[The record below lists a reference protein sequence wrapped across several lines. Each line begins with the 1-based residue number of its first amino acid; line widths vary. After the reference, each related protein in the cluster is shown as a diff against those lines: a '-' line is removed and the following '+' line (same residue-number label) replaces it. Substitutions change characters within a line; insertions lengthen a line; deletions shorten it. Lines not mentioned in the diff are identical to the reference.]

1 MSADGEER
9 LEVQYRKSARRSLD
23 LEQLQDIRVPVHL
36 HLGGTKM
43 PLEELLKL
51 EPDQVI
57 QLDRL
62 AGEAVDIVVNRRHM
76 AKGEVVVVNNH
87 LAVRLISLLSPEERL
102 KLI

>member
-1 MSADGEER
+1 

>member
-1 MSADGEER
+1 M
-9 LEVQYRKSARRSLD
+9 EVQYRKSARRSLD

-62 AGEAVDIVVNRRHM
+62 AGEAVDVIVNKRYM

-87 LAVRLISLLSPEERL
+87 LAVRLVSLLSPEERL

>member
-1 MSADGEER
+1 MEA
-9 LEVQYRKSARRSLD
+9 QYRKSARRSLD
-23 LEQLQDIRVPVHL
+23 LEQLQDIRVPVRL

-43 PLEELLKL
+43 PLDDLLKL

-62 AGEAVDIVVNRRHM
+62 AGEAVDIVVNHRQM

>member
-1 MSADGEER
+1 MEDP
-9 LEVQYRKSARRSLD
+9 LEAQYRKSARRSLD

-43 PLEELLKL
+43 PLDDLLKL

-62 AGEAVDIVVNRRHM
+62 AGEAVDIVVNHRHM